1 MSKAYENSYRWCFS
15 DAAVSVLITCSIQP
29 FIHLLY
35 LFPSAWQSVPIA
47 CSPPSSSIAFSTI
60 LECEEKENTTLN
72 RFGSVLFL
80 VVRCILFSW
89 FLFVCFICLFIYL
102 PVGWLVVLFLFVFC

>member
-1 MSKAYENSYRWCFS
+1 M
-15 DAAVSVLITCSIQP
+15 SVLITCSYQP
-29 FIHLLY
+29 FIYLLY

-72 RFGSVLFL
+72 RFGSVLFFSCQVYFVFMVFVCLFYLFIHLFACRL
-80 VVRCILFSW
+80 VGCFI
-89 FLFVCFICLFIYL
+89 FVCFLLIRVY
-102 PVGWLVVLFLFVFC
+102 GSN